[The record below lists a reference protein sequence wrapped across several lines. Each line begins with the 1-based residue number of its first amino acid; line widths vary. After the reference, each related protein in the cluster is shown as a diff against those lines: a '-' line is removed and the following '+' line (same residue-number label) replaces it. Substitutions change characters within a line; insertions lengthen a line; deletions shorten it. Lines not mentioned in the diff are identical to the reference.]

1 MSIETIA
8 EAIIYKQ
15 HGWAVAEQFE
25 STWDNQSIKNFLAQN
40 ETALE
45 YIYGTISEL
54 IEGDLLSED
63 AIEELEE
70 YLESMDE
77 AMEYLNSENEGP
89 EYDSAGFT
97 KDDRIVNGQY
107 RVNENKQ

>member
-1 MSIETIA
+1 MDIQTIA

-25 STWDNQSIKNFLAQN
+25 TTWDDRSITTFGEQN

-54 IEGDLLSED
+54 IEGDSLSED
-63 AIEELEE
+63 AVDELEE
-70 YLESMDE
+70 YLGEMDN
-77 AMEYLNSENEGP
+77 AMNYL
-89 EYDSAGFT
+89 T
-97 KDDRIVNGQY
+97 K
-107 RVNENKQ
+107 